1 MKVDLSY
8 IFNISCEKNS
18 KSFFTLKYDEL
29 IDGWNMDN
37 SLSTEIHAKEVNFYN
52 SYTNAADLQ
61 ASEESSSFLPRF
73 IINIIKRSKC
83 TKDLNQIINVTLYN
97 EDGIQSKHI
106 QFTLFVSV
114 SALTLRNGSYTPK
127 ENDVPSIDSHHCD
140 ENKPEFKDLQLYYKS
155 ISTMWKEI
163 ALLLE
168 IDENSICT
176 IDIDYMIMQQI
187 NAFICLKNG

>member
-1 MKVDLSY
+1 M
-8 IFNISCEKNS
+8 
-18 KSFFTLKYDEL
+18 
-29 IDGWNMDN
+29 
-37 SLSTEIHAKEVNFYN
+37 
-52 SYTNAADLQ
+52 
-61 ASEESSSFLPRF
+61 
-73 IINIIKRSKC
+73 
-83 TKDLNQIINVTLYN
+83 
-97 EDGIQSKHI
+97 
-106 QFTLFVSV
+106 